1 MCMSHKAFINA
12 FYENAVN
19 GHVKTRESLAP
30 YVTDEALLQHCEFF
44 EKSFPRYTIQIED
57 MIEQDDKVVVRARF
71 QGTHTGDFNGIP
83 PTGVTTDVPFLIMYR
98 IEDGKIAQH
107 WLEVNHL
114 TLLSQLGV
122 MESEAQ
128 PS

>member
-1 MCMSHKAFINA
+1 MSHRAFINA
-12 FYENAVN
+12 FYENAIN
-19 GHVKTRESLAP
+19 GLDKTRESLAP
-30 YVTDEALLQHCEFF
+30 YVSDEALFQHVELF
-44 EKSFPRYTIQIED
+44 EKAFPRYSIQIED
-57 MIEQDDKVVVRARF
+57 FVEQDDKVVLRARF

-83 PTGVTTDVPFLIMYR
+83 PTGRTVDVPFLMLYR

-107 WLEVNHL
+107 WLEANHI

-122 MESEAQ
+122 MEPETQ